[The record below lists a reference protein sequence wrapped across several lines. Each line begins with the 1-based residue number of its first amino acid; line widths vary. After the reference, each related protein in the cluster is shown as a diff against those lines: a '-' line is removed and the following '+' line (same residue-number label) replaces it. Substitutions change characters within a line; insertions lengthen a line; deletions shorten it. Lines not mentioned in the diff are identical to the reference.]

1 MYVFEIRN
9 KREYRKLMSEPSMV
23 GRLLEHIYA
32 VAASKATQF
41 TGRSSVTWRFRTD
54 PIQTLP
60 GPIKLLEVPSHS
72 KPSDSSSEFHQ
83 RQTLT
88 NERVVIDQLPK
99 GAPLACRLLL
109 TWMHDADGKNKPKTG
124 MRIGRLVL
132 LRVWVIFFSIKT
144 LYWTKNQR
152 QGKASCE

>member
-41 TGRSSVTWRFRTD
+41 TGRSSVTWPFRTD
-54 PIQTLP
+54 PIRTLP

-88 NERVVIDQLPK
+88 NERVAIDQLPK

-132 LRVWVIFFSIKT
+132 LRAWVIFFSIKT

-152 QGKASCE
+152 QEEASCE